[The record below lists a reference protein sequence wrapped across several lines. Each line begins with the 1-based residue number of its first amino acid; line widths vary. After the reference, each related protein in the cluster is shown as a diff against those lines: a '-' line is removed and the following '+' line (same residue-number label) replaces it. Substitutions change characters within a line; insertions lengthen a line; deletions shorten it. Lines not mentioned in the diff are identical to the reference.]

1 MLHTLRLGPRAW
13 SGIVVGI
20 FLAAFLGQSFMPA
33 SVGVAQWETSTPTVT
48 LRYNAAVT
56 SSQQL
61 ALEPLTTTFPF
72 DTSTP
77 TPTQLLPLEPLT
89 TLSPFDTSTPTP
101 SQQLSSES
109 LIPLLPLATS
119 TRTPTPINIGN
130 FVWDDLDADGVQDA
144 GEPGVAGVT
153 VQLWN
158 SARTSLIAST
168 LTSGTGTYTLV
179 APIPGDYRIRV
190 VLSAG
195 NQFTAKDQGGDDT
208 RDSDINSSGT
218 FLGFT
223 DIFNIASNVISTTI
237 YDAGIIVF
245 RTPTPTRTPTPINI
259 GNFVWDD
266 LDADGMQDAGEPGV
280 AGVTVQLWNS
290 TISSLIAST
299 LTSVSGTYTL
309 VAPIP
314 GDYRIRVVL
323 SAGNQF
329 TAKDQGFDDTR
340 DSDINSS
347 GALSGFTD
355 LISIAPNVIST
366 TIYDAGIIVFRTPTP
381 TRTPT
386 PINIGNFIWRDSDA
400 DGIQDAG
407 ETGVPNVVVQ
417 LWNSA
422 KTQLIY
428 TTITNG
434 TGNYS
439 VVAPFSGDYRIRVLL
454 PVTQALFSP
463 KLQGLDAAKDSN
475 INSSGVDFGFTDIIS
490 IAPNVISTTIYDGG
504 MTNLPAVLPSPSF
517 LPFILK

>member
-1 MLHTLRLGPRAW
+1 MLSSLHLGPRAW

-77 TPTQLLPLEPLT
+77 TPTQLLPLEPLI

-109 LIPLLPLATS
+109 LIPMLPLATS
-119 TRTPTPINIGN
+119 TRTPTPINLGN

-158 SARTSLIAST
+158 SARTSLIDST
-168 LTSGTGTYTLV
+168 LTNVSGIYTLV
-179 APIPGDYRIRV
+179 APIPGDYHIRV
-190 VLSAG
+190 L
-195 NQFTAKDQGGDDT
+195 
-208 RDSDINSSGT
+208 
-218 FLGFT
+218 
-223 DIFNIASNVISTTI
+223 
-237 YDAGIIVF
+237 
-245 RTPTPTRTPTPINI
+245 
-259 GNFVWDD
+259 
-266 LDADGMQDAGEPGV
+266 
-280 AGVTVQLWNS
+280 
-290 TISSLIAST
+290 
-299 LTSVSGTYTL
+299 
-309 VAPIP
+309 
-314 GDYRIRVVL
+314 L

-366 TIYDAGIIVFRTPTP
+366 TIYDAGIIVFKTPTP

-386 PINIGNFIWRDSDA
+386 PINIGNFIWRDSDG

-407 ETGVPNVVVQ
+407 EIGVPNVVVQ
-417 LWNSA
+417 LWNTA
-422 KTQLIY
+422 KTQLIQ
-428 TTITNG
+428 TTITNN
-434 TGNYS
+434 TGIYTL
-439 VVAPFSGDYRIRVLL
+439 VAPFSGDYRIRVLL

-463 KLQGLDAAKDSN
+463 KLQGLDATKDSN
-475 INSSGVDFGFTDIIS
+475 INQNGVDFGFTDIIT
-490 IAPNVISTTIYDGG
+490 IAPNVISTTIYDAG